1 MVHMIDE
8 REVQKKYIMLQ
19 MMKQQLN
26 TLAEQKN
33 LINEKIAELAISIDA
48 LKKLKDIKEGQNI
61 MTTLGSN
68 VFVSADIQD
77 KEKVLVNIGNGILAR
92 KSREDAIVFLGLR
105 MTEIG
110 DIDKEL
116 TSEINKYVE
125 EIQRL
130 EPELQRMVEQM
141 QE

>member
-1 MVHMIDE
+1 MPIDE

-19 MMKQQLN
+19 MLKQQLN
-26 TLAEQKN
+26 ALAEQKN
-33 LINEKIAELAISIDA
+33 MINERIAELAVSIDA
-48 LKKLKDIKEGQNI
+48 LKKLKDVKEGQNI

-77 KEKVLVNIGNGILAR
+77 TEKVLVNIGNGILAR
-92 KSREDAIVFLGLR
+92 KDREDAISFLELR
-105 MTEIG
+105 MSEIG
-110 DIDKEL
+110 DIDREL
-116 TSEINKYVE
+116 TSEINKYIE

-130 EPELQRMVEQM
+130 EPELQKMVEQM

>member
-1 MVHMIDE
+1 MPIDE

-26 TLAEQKN
+26 ALAEQKN
-33 LINEKIAELAISIDA
+33 LINERIAELAVSIDA
-48 LKKLKDIKEGQNI
+48 LKKLKDVKEGQNI

-77 KEKVLVNIGNGILAR
+77 TERVLVNIGNGILAR
-92 KSREDAIVFLGLR
+92 KRREEAISFLELR
-105 MTEIG
+105 MNEIG
-110 DIDKEL
+110 DIDREL

-130 EPELQRMVEQM
+130 EPELQKMVEQM

>member
-26 TLAEQKN
+26 ALAEQKN
-33 LINEKIAELAISIDA
+33 LINEKIAELAVSIDA
-48 LKKLKDIKEGQNI
+48 LKKLKNVKKGQNI

-77 KEKVLVNIGNGILAR
+77 TENVLVNIGNGILAR

>member
-1 MVHMIDE
+1 MHIDE

-33 LINEKIAELAISIDA
+33 LINEKIAELAVSIDA
-48 LKKLKDIKEGQNI
+48 LKELKGIKEGQNI

-77 KEKVLVNIGNGILAR
+77 IDKVLVNIGNGILAR
-92 KSREDAIVFLGLR
+92 KSREDAINFLELR

-116 TSEINKYVE
+116 TSEINRYVE

>member
-1 MVHMIDE
+1 MPIDE

-19 MMKQQLN
+19 MLKQQLN
-26 TLAEQKN
+26 ALAEQKN
-33 LINEKIAELAISIDA
+33 MINERIAELAVSIDA
-48 LKKLKDIKEGQNI
+48 LKKLKDVKEGQNI

-77 KEKVLVNIGNGILAR
+77 IDKVLVNIGNGILAR
-92 KSREDAIVFLGLR
+92 KSREDAINFLELR

-116 TSEINKYVE
+116 TSEINRYVE

>member
-1 MVHMIDE
+1 MSIDE

-26 TLAEQKN
+26 ALAEQKN
-33 LINEKIAELAISIDA
+33 LINEKIEELAVSIDA
-48 LKKLKDIKEGQNI
+48 LKKLKNVKEGQNI

-68 VFVSADIQD
+68 VFVSADVQD
-77 KEKVLVNIGNGILAR
+77 TEKVLVNIGNGILAR
-92 KSREDAIVFLGLR
+92 KSREDAISFLQKNLE
-105 MTEIG
+105 EIG

-130 EPELQRMVEQM
+130 EPELQKMVEQM

>member
-1 MVHMIDE
+1 MPIDE

-33 LINEKIAELAISIDA
+33 LINEKITELAVSIDA

-77 KEKVLVNIGNGILAR
+77 TENVLVNIGNGILAR
-92 KSREDAIVFLGLR
+92 KNREDAINFLELR
-105 MTEIG
+105 MNEIG

>member
-1 MVHMIDE
+1 MPIDE

-33 LINEKIAELAISIDA
+33 LINEKIAELAVSIDA
-48 LKKLKDIKEGQNI
+48 LKELKGIKEGQNI

-77 KEKVLVNIGNGILAR
+77 TEKVLVNIGNGILAR
-92 KSREDAIVFLGLR
+92 KSREDAIVFLKLR

>member
-1 MVHMIDE
+1 MAIDE

-33 LINEKIAELAISIDA
+33 LINERIAELAVSIDA
-48 LKKLKDIKEGQNI
+48 LKKLKDVKEGQNI

-68 VFVSADIQD
+68 VFVSADIRD
-77 KEKVLVNIGNGILAR
+77 TEKVLVNIGNGILAR
-92 KSREDAIVFLGLR
+92 KSREDAISFLDLR
-105 MTEIG
+105 MNEIG

-130 EPELQRMVEQM
+130 EPELQKMVEQM